1 MPTKDELLYQIAEL
15 KSDYIR
21 QQGDIEKLES
31 TGYPELIEKA
41 EQRLSDMEQQLAD
54 LNKQLEAYES

>member
-1 MPTKDELLYQIAEL
+1 MPTKDELLYQIAEQ

-41 EQRLSDMEQQLAD
+41 EQRLSDMEKQLAD
-54 LNKQLEAYES
+54 LNNQLKAYES

>member
-1 MPTKDELLYQIAEL
+1 MPMKDEILFQIAEL

-41 EQRLSDMEQQLAD
+41 EKRLADMEQQLAE
-54 LNKQLEAYES
+54 LNKQLKAYE

>member
-41 EQRLSDMEQQLAD
+41 EQRFSDMEKQLAD
-54 LNKQLEAYES
+54 LNNQLKAYES

>member
-1 MPTKDELLYQIAEL
+1 MPTKDELLYQIVEL

-31 TGYPELIEKA
+31 NGYPELIEKA
-41 EQRLSDMEQQLAD
+41 EQRLSDMEKQLAE
-54 LNKQLEAYES
+54 LNKQLESYKD

>member
-1 MPTKDELLYQIAEL
+1 MPTKDELLYKIAEL

-31 TGYPELIEKA
+31 TGYPGLIEKA
-41 EQRLSDMEQQLAD
+41 EQRLSDMEKQLAE
-54 LNKQLEAYES
+54 LNKQLNAYK

>member
-1 MPTKDELLYQIAEL
+1 MATKSEIEYQILEL

-31 TGYPELIEKA
+31 TGFPQMIEKA
-41 EQRLSDMEQQLAD
+41 EQRLKDMEIQLAK
-54 LNKQLEAYES
+54 LNEELAKF